1 MRAAAK
7 TAAVTVSEG
16 EKVMSGKTSC
26 PMTTRR
32 RCEARRHPPAAA
44 NHARRSVVAAAA
56 LLFGLAFQSF
66 DLSAELLFRS
76 AEQHDGRQQ
85 WSALRKYAN
94 PADTAYPR
102 AGADGAQ
109 VASEE
114 VQVFLRGDITQKD
127 VYSAKVMESLIKK
140 GRQKIAGNLVSLA
153 GNGGDVDAAMEVG
166 RLLRKLRVS
175 TLVARD
181 DQCLSSC
188 VFVFMGGDQRTV
200 EGRVGIHRPYFS
212 SARKVVNRRQ
222 FYRQLQKRLQQ
233 YIEELDFPPSFYEA
247 LMAVP
252 SESISIVSAADL
264 KRFYLN
270 GMSPSAEE
278 EADAAAARELGISV
292 LDYLRQKAHAQTC
305 AGGTCDA
312 EVQKSA
318 WSGASAAV
326 PGRPQ
331 VYESVST
338 AAVGGAHKQHVESED
353 PGPILG
359 ATGTR

>member
-1 MRAAAK
+1 
-7 TAAVTVSEG
+7 
-16 EKVMSGKTSC
+16 MSGDTGSLGSI
-26 PMTTRR
+26 PYGYD
-32 RCEARRHPPAAA
+32 ARRNRPFEANAAYT
-44 NHARRSVVAAAA
+44 RVIAAIA
-56 LLFGLAFQSF
+56 LSFTLAFQCY
-66 DLSAELLFRS
+66 DLRAELLFRS
-76 AEQHDGRQQ
+76 VEQHDGRQN

-102 AGADGAQ
+102 VSADGTQ

-127 VYSAKVMESLIKK
+127 VYGAKVMESLIKK

-175 TLVARD
+175 TLVPRD

-188 VFVFMGGDQRTV
+188 VFVFMGGDQRRV

-212 SARKVVNRRQ
+212 STRKVVNRRQ
-222 FYRQLQKRLQQ
+222 YYRQLQKRLQL
-233 YIEELDFPPSFYEA
+233 YIEELDFPPSLYEA

-252 SESISIVSAADL
+252 SESISMVSAADL
-264 KRFYLN
+264 KRFYLD

-278 EADAAAARELGISV
+278 EADAAAAGELGISV
-292 LDYLRQKAHAQTC
+292 QDYLRQKAQAQPC
-305 AGGTCDA
+305 AGAFRARGACDD
-312 EVQKSA
+312 EVRKSA
-318 WSGASAAV
+318 WSGASAVV
-326 PGRPQ
+326 PGRVQADERLSPAAAGGTNMQ
-331 VYESVST
+331 NLES
-338 AAVGGAHKQHVESED
+338 QD